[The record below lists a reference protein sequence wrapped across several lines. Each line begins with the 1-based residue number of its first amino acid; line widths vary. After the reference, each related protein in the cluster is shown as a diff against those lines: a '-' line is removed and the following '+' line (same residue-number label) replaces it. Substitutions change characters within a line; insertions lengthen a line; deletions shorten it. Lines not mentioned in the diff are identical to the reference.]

1 MLEFPIDEIYRRV
14 AKFDSI
20 REDLYITVGSG
31 SGFFYWYNDEV
42 FFVTSRHHVIVEE
55 KAYLPDS
62 IMIYL
67 DTEPTNLHPS
77 TITVPLYDKTEKP
90 VWQVLATNSEQIF
103 VSIPIPKDII
113 IQDYM
118 HCFISVSRFPS
129 VVSLPVDDIILNIP
143 VPVCV
148 SLAGYFYS
156 ELQYCKTFQK
166 TIEKQGEFRIN
177 RRGFAIDMIE
187 MILVLLQ
194 HNLDKLKKLEEK
206 NNIIQEKRMEES
218 AILLTIRDNLILEL
232 KKITVQFRDALEPS
246 VFERMQNIFSI
257 LKDSNLEDYLIV
269 RHLIQKVLS
278 ILGQN
283 IVFTQ

>member
-1 MLEFPIDEIYRRV
+1 MSEFPIDEIYRRM

-31 SGFFYWYNDEV
+31 TGFFYWYNDEV
-42 FFVTSRHHVIVEE
+42 SFVTSRRHVIVEE

-67 DTEPTNLHPS
+67 DTEPTNLHRDV
-77 TITVPLYDKTEKP
+77 ITVPLYDKTEKP
-90 VWQVLATNSEQIF
+90 IWQVLETNSEQIF
-103 VSIPIPKDII
+103 VSIPIPKSAIS
-113 IQDYM
+113 QDYT
-118 HCFISVSRFPS
+118 HCFIAVSRFPS

-143 VPVCV
+143 IPVCV

-156 ELQYCKTFQK
+156 DIQDCKALQK
-166 TIEKQGEFRIN
+166 TIEKQGEFKIN
-177 RRGFAIDMIE
+177 RRGFATDMIE

-194 HNLDKLKKLEEK
+194 HNLDRLKKLEGK
-206 NNIIQEKRMEES
+206 NNFTLGKRKDEM
-218 AILLTIRDNLILEL
+218 AILLAIRDNLILEL
-232 KKITVQFRDALEPS
+232 KKITVQFRDVLEPS
-246 VFERMQNIFSI
+246 VFERIQSIFSI

-278 ILGQN
+278 VLGQN
-283 IVFTQ
+283 IIFTQ